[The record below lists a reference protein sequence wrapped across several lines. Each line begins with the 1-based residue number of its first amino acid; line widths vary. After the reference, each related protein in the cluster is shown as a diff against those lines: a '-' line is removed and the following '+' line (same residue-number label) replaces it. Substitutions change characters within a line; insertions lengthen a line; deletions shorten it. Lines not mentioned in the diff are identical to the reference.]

1 MSVPTWMRSE
11 AKTRFLYRLY
21 KLNVRIG
28 EIVANHPTKYRASY
42 GDTLITNALNALTH
56 AEIGNGI
63 FMHNGTTEGDYQ
75 LRRKHLREA
84 KGYTEAVA
92 TVAYI
97 YLELTA
103 KTDGVKKEKI
113 LKQEEEIGLECAEIS
128 KMIKGVLDSDRKIYN
143 SRPRGPQSARNLAP
157 EEQ

>member
-1 MSVPTWMRSE
+1 MSVPTWLRSE
-11 AKTRFLYRLY
+11 SKTKFLYRLY

-42 GDTLITNALNALTH
+42 GDALIANALNALSH
-56 AEIGNGI
+56 AQIGNGI
-63 FMHNGTTEGDYQ
+63 FMHVGLSESEYQ

-84 KGYTEAVA
+84 KGYTETIA
-92 TVAYI
+92 TIAYI

-128 KMIKGVLDSDRKIYN
+128 KMIKGVLDSDRRIYN
-143 SRPRGPQSARNLAP
+143 SRPRRQQVTQQN
-157 EEQ
+157 E

>member
-11 AKTRFLYRLY
+11 SRTKFLYRLY
-21 KLNVRIG
+21 RLNIRIG
-28 EIVANHPTKYRASY
+28 EIVENHPKKYRANY
-42 GDTLITNALNALTH
+42 GDNLINNALLALNH

-63 FMHNGTTEGDYQ
+63 FMHVGTPMEDYQ

-84 KGYTEAVA
+84 KGYTETIA

-103 KTDGVKKEKI
+103 KADGVKREKI

-128 KMIKGVLDSDRKIYN
+128 KMIKGVLDSDRRIFN
-143 SRPRGPQSARNLAP
+143 SAHHKGQQAPQ
-157 EEQ
+157 E